1 MRGHRDRIV
10 IDTQGRG
17 TTDLTQQVQS
27 VVGHS
32 GVATGLCHVFCLH
45 TSASLILCEN
55 ADPSVRE
62 DLERFLADAVPD
74 GSPLFK
80 HMSEGPD
87 DMPAH
92 VRSILTSSS
101 VTLPVEHGR
110 LLLGTWQGLYL
121 YEHRVGSHRRRLIL
135 TVTGL
140 DD

>member
-1 MRGHRDRIV
+1 VKGHRSRIV
-10 IDTQGRG
+10 VDTDGRG
-17 TTDLTQQVQS
+17 TTDLTQQVQR

-32 GVATGLCHVFCLH
+32 GIETGLCHVFCLH

-55 ADPSVRE
+55 ADGVVRD
-62 DLERFLADAVPD
+62 DLERFFKDTVPD

-80 HMSEGPD
+80 HMAEGPD

-92 VRSILTSSS
+92 VRTILTSSS
-101 VTLPVEHGR
+101 LTVPVEHGR

-135 TVTGL
+135 TVTDLNG
-140 DD
+140 